1 MIQSGKR
8 FLSLLS
14 LGLSLGLILSVS
26 ETVAQDTPTRTLIVN
41 GQMLDAGVVLVQGRS
56 YVDIEGLA
64 EGMGGSVTFEANQI
78 SLTIPGPPP
87 SEAAQT
93 PPASEAAQT
102 PPASEAPQTPP
113 PSTAPQTPEGMSKDF
128 QKIAVFT
135 LAEMRE
141 WKGAISTVVTSGIPV
156 VGTWSQDYH
165 DRGEAD
171 LMQAALAAS
180 TEPDRQALQLL
191 QQQLT
196 RLSEWADTVLGERE
210 ALNADRT
217 IDPNSLQKDQS
228 LAKIS
233 KCGQFLS
240 SMIVSGTFSDDS
252 SCY

>member
-41 GQMLDAGVVLVQGRS
+41 GQTLDAGVVLVQGRS

-87 SEAAQT
+87 
-93 PPASEAAQT
+93 SEAAQT

-191 QQQLT
+191 HQQLT

-217 IDPNSLQKDQS
+217 INPNSLQNDQS

-240 SMIVSGTFSDDS
+240 SMIVSGTFSNDS

>member
-1 MIQSGKR
+1 MNRSGKR
-8 FLSLLS
+8 FLPLLS
-14 LGLSLGLILSVS
+14 LGLSLALIVSVS

-41 GQMLDAGVVLVQGRS
+41 GETLDAGVILVEGRS

-78 SLTIPGPPP
+78 SITIPGSPP
-87 SEAAQT
+87 SAAPET
-93 PPASEAAQT
+93 PSPST
-102 PPASEAPQTPP
+102 APQTPP
-113 PSTAPQTPEGMSKDF
+113 PSTVPQTPEAMSKDF

-141 WKGAISTVVTSGIPV
+141 WKGAIGTVVTSGIPV

-171 LMQAALAAS
+171 LMQAALAAF

-191 QQQLT
+191 QQQFT
-196 RLSEWADTVLGERE
+196 RLTEWADTVLGERE

-217 IDPNSLQKDQS
+217 INPNSLQNDQS

-240 SMIVSGTFSDDS
+240 SMIVSGTFSNDS

>member
-41 GQMLDAGVVLVQGRS
+41 GQTLDAGVVLVEGRS

-87 SEAAQT
+87 SAALQT
-93 PPASEAAQT
+93 PPPSA
-102 PPASEAPQTPP
+102 APQTPP

-141 WKGAISTVVTSGIPV
+141 WKGAIGTVVTSGIPV

-165 DRGEAD
+165 DRIEAD
-171 LMQAALAAS
+171 LMQATLAAS
-180 TEPDRQALQLL
+180 TEPDRQALELL

-210 ALNADRT
+210 ALNADKT

-233 KCGQFLS
+233 QCGQFLS
-240 SMIVSGTFSDDS
+240 SMIVSGTFSNDS

>member
-1 MIQSGKR
+1 MNQSGKR

-41 GQMLDAGVVLVQGRS
+41 GQTLDAGVILVEGRS

-93 PPASEAAQT
+93 PPASEA
-102 PPASEAPQTPP
+102 PQTPP
-113 PSTAPQTPEGMSKDF
+113 PSTAPQNPEGMSKDF

-165 DRGEAD
+165 DRGEAE

-217 IDPNSLQKDQS
+217 INPNSLQNDQS

-240 SMIVSGTFSDDS
+240 SMIVSGTFSNDS

>member
-41 GQMLDAGVVLVQGRS
+41 GQTLDAGVILVEGRS

-93 PPASEAAQT
+93 PPPSPAPQT
-102 PPASEAPQTPP
+102 PPPSEAPQTPP
-113 PSTAPQTPEGMSKDF
+113 PSTAPQTPEVMSKDF

-217 IDPNSLQKDQS
+217 INPNSLQNDQS

-240 SMIVSGTFSDDS
+240 SMIVSGTFSNDS

>member
-26 ETVAQDTPTRTLIVN
+26 ETIAQDTPSRTLIVN
-41 GQMLDAGVVLVQGRS
+41 GQTLDAGVVLVQGRS

-93 PPASEAAQT
+93 Q
-102 PPASEAPQTPP
+102 PASEAPETPP
-113 PSTAPQTPEGMSKDF
+113 PSTAPQNPEGMSKDF

-217 IDPNSLQKDQS
+217 INPNSLQNDQS

-240 SMIVSGTFSDDS
+240 SMIVSGTFSNDS

>member
-41 GQMLDAGVVLVQGRS
+41 GQTLDAGVVLVQGRS

-78 SLTIPGPPP
+78 SLTIPG
-87 SEAAQT
+87 

>member
-26 ETVAQDTPTRTLIVN
+26 ETIAQDTPSRTLIVN
-41 GQMLDAGVVLVQGRS
+41 GQTLDAGVVLVQGRS

-93 PPASEAAQT
+93 Q
-102 PPASEAPQTPP
+102 PASEAPQTPP
-113 PSTAPQTPEGMSKDF
+113 PSTAPQNPEGMSKDF

-217 IDPNSLQKDQS
+217 INPNSLQNDQS

-240 SMIVSGTFSDDS
+240 SMIVSGTFSNDS

>member
-1 MIQSGKR
+1 MNRSGKF
-8 FLSLLS
+8 FLSL
-14 LGLSLGLILSVS
+14 LSLGLILSVS
-26 ETVAQDTPTRTLIVN
+26 ETIAQDTPTKTLIVN
-41 GQMLDAGVVLVQGRS
+41 GKTVDAGVVLVEGRS

-64 EGMGGSVTFEANQI
+64 KAIGGSVTFEGSQI
-78 SLTIPGPPP
+78 SLTIPTSSP
-87 SEAAQT
+87 SA
-93 PPASEAAQT
+93 
-102 PPASEAPQTPP
+102 APQ
-113 PSTAPQTPEGMSKDF
+113 APEGMSKEF

-141 WKGAISTVVTSGIPV
+141 WKGAVGTVVTSGMPV

-165 DRGEAD
+165 DRIEAD

-191 QQQLT
+191 QEQFT
-196 RLSEWADTVLGERE
+196 RLTEWADTVLGERE
-210 ALNADRT
+210 ALDAART
-217 IDPNSLQKDQS
+217 IDPNSLQNDQS

>member
-1 MIQSGKR
+1 MNQSGKC

-14 LGLSLGLILSVS
+14 LGLILCVS
-26 ETVAQDTPTRTLIVN
+26 ETVAQDTPTRTLLVN
-41 GQMLDAGVVLVQGRS
+41 GKAVEAGVVLVEGRS

-64 EGMGGSVTFEANQI
+64 KGIGGSVTFEATQI
-78 SLTIPGPPP
+78 SLAIPGPLP
-87 SEAAQT
+87 SA
-93 PPASEAAQT
+93 
-102 PPASEAPQTPP
+102 
-113 PSTAPQTPEGMSKDF
+113 APQTPEGMSKDF

-141 WKGAISTVVTSGIPV
+141 WKGAMGTVVSSGIPV

-165 DRGEAD
+165 DRIGGD
-171 LMQAALAAS
+171 LMQATLAAS

-217 IDPNSLQKDQS
+217 INPNSLQNDQS

-240 SMIVSGTFSDDS
+240 SMIVSGTFSNDS

>member
-26 ETVAQDTPTRTLIVN
+26 ETIAQDTPTRTLIVN
-41 GQMLDAGVVLVQGRS
+41 GQTLDAGVVLVQGRS

-93 PPASEAAQT
+93 Q
-102 PPASEAPQTPP
+102 PASEAPQTPP
-113 PSTAPQTPEGMSKDF
+113 PSTAPQNPEGMSKDF

-233 KCGQFLS
+233 KCGEFLS

>member
-1 MIQSGKR
+1 MIQSGKC

-26 ETVAQDTPTRTLIVN
+26 ETVAQDTPARTLIVN
-41 GQMLDAGVVLVQGRS
+41 GQTLDAGVVLIEGRS

-87 SEAAQT
+87 SA
-93 PPASEAAQT
+93 
-102 PPASEAPQTPP
+102 APQTPP
-113 PSTAPQTPEGMSKDF
+113 PSTAQQTPEGMSKDF

-141 WKGAISTVVTSGIPV
+141 WKGAIGTVVTSGIPV

-191 QQQLT
+191 QQQFT
-196 RLSEWADTVLGERE
+196 RLTEWADNVLGERE

-217 IDPNSLQKDQS
+217 IDPNSLQNDQS

>member
-41 GQMLDAGVVLVQGRS
+41 GQTLDAGVVLVEGRS

-87 SEAAQT
+87 SAALQT
-93 PPASEAAQT
+93 PPPSA
-102 PPASEAPQTPP
+102 APQTPP
-113 PSTAPQTPEGMSKDF
+113 PSTAPQPPEGLSKDF

-171 LMQAALAAS
+171 LMQAALAVS

-191 QQQLT
+191 QQQFT

-217 IDPNSLQKDQS
+217 INPNSLQNDQS

-233 KCGQFLS
+233 QCGQFLS
-240 SMIVSGTFSDDS
+240 SMIVSGTFSNDS

>member
-41 GQMLDAGVVLVQGRS
+41 GQTLDAGVVLVQGRS

-93 PPASEAAQT
+93 PPVSEAPQT
-102 PPASEAPQTPP
+102 PPVSEAPQTPP

>member
-41 GQMLDAGVVLVQGRS
+41 GQTLDAGVVLVQGRS

-64 EGMGGSVTFEANQI
+64 QGMGGSVTFEDNQI

-87 SEAAQT
+87 
-93 PPASEAAQT
+93 SEAAQT

>member
-41 GQMLDAGVVLVQGRS
+41 GQTLDAGVVLVQGRS

-87 SEAAQT
+87 
-93 PPASEAAQT
+93 SEAAQT

>member
-41 GQMLDAGVVLVQGRS
+41 GQTLDAGVVLVQGRS

-78 SLTIPGPPP
+78 SLTIPG
-87 SEAAQT
+87 

-233 KCGQFLS
+233 KCEQFLS

>member
-1 MIQSGKR
+1 MIQSGKC
-8 FLSLLS
+8 FLSLL
-14 LGLSLGLILSVS
+14 GLGLILSVS
-26 ETVAQDTPTRTLIVN
+26 ETVAQDAPTRALIVN
-41 GQMLDAGVVLVQGRS
+41 GQTLDAGVILVEGRS

-87 SEAAQT
+87 SGVPDT
-93 PPASEAAQT
+93 RPPSVV
-102 PPASEAPQTPP
+102 PQTPP
-113 PSTAPQTPEGMSKDF
+113 PSTAPETPEGMSKDF
-128 QKIAVFT
+128 QKIAVVA

-141 WKGAISTVVTSGIPV
+141 WKGAIGSVVTSGIPV

-165 DRGEAD
+165 DRIEAD

-180 TEPDRQALQLL
+180 AEPDRQALELL

-196 RLSEWADTVLGERE
+196 RLSEWADNVLGERE

-217 IDPNSLQKDQS
+217 IDPNSLQNDQS

>member
-41 GQMLDAGVVLVQGRS
+41 GQTLDAGVVLVEGRS

-78 SLTIPGPPP
+78 SLTIPGPP
-87 SEAAQT
+87 SSAAPET
-93 PPASEAAQT
+93 PPPSAAPET
-102 PPASEAPQTPP
+102 PSPSAAPQTPP
-113 PSTAPQTPEGMSKDF
+113 PSAAPQTPEGMSKDF

-141 WKGAISTVVTSGIPV
+141 WKGVISSVVTTGMPLA
-156 VGTWSQDYH
+156 GTWPQGYH
-165 DRGEAD
+165 NRVEAD
-171 LMQAALAAS
+171 LMQATLAVS
-180 TEPDRQALQLL
+180 REPDRQALQLL
-191 QQQLT
+191 RKEYAL
-196 RLSEWADTVLGERE
+196 LSEWADEVVDERK
-210 ALNADRT
+210 AMSGARF
-217 IDPNSLQKDQS
+217 IDPNSLQNDQS

-233 KCGQFLS
+233 KCGQVLS
-240 SMIVSGTFSDDS
+240 SMVVSGNFYDDS
-252 SCY
+252 SCQ

>member
-1 MIQSGKR
+1 MIQSGKC
-8 FLSLLS
+8 FLSL
-14 LGLSLGLILSVS
+14 LSLGLILSVS

-41 GQMLDAGVVLVQGRS
+41 GQTLDAGVVLVEGRS

-87 SEAAQT
+87 SAAPET
-93 PPASEAAQT
+93 PPPSA
-102 PPASEAPQTPP
+102 APQTPP
-113 PSTAPQTPEGMSKDF
+113 PSAVPQTPEGMSKEF

-217 IDPNSLQKDQS
+217 INPNSLQNDQS

-233 KCGQFLS
+233 QCGQFLS
-240 SMIVSGTFSDDS
+240 SMIVSGTFSNDS

>member
-1 MIQSGKR
+1 MIQSGKC

-14 LGLSLGLILSVS
+14 LGLILSAS

-41 GQMLDAGVVLVQGRS
+41 GQMLDAGVILVEGRS

-87 SEAAQT
+87 SGAPDT
-93 PPASEAAQT
+93 PPPSAV
-102 PPASEAPQTPP
+102 PQTPP
-113 PSTAPQTPEGMSKDF
+113 PSTAPETPEGMSKDF
-128 QKIAVFT
+128 QKIAVVS

-141 WKGAISTVVTSGIPV
+141 WKGAIGTVVTSGIPV

-165 DRGEAD
+165 DRIEAD

-180 TEPDRQALQLL
+180 AEPDRQALELL

-217 IDPNSLQKDQS
+217 INPNSLQNDQS

>member
-8 FLSLLS
+8 FLSL
-14 LGLSLGLILSVS
+14 LSLGLILSVS

-41 GQMLDAGVVLVQGRS
+41 GQTLDAGVVLVQGRS

-93 PPASEAAQT
+93 Q
-102 PPASEAPQTPP
+102 PASEAPETPP
-113 PSTAPQTPEGMSKDF
+113 PSTAPQNPEGMSKDF

-217 IDPNSLQKDQS
+217 INPNSLQNDQS

-240 SMIVSGTFSDDS
+240 SMIVSGTFSNDS

>member
-1 MIQSGKR
+1 MNQSGKC
-8 FLSLLS
+8 FLSL
-14 LGLSLGLILSVS
+14 LSLGLILSVS
-26 ETVAQDTPTRTLIVN
+26 ETVAQDTPTRTLIVS
-41 GQMLDAGVVLVQGRS
+41 GTTVDAGVVLVEGRS

-64 EGMGGSVTFEANQI
+64 KGIGGSVTFEANQI
-78 SLTIPGPPP
+78 ALTIPGPPP
-87 SEAAQT
+87 SA
-93 PPASEAAQT
+93 
-102 PPASEAPQTPP
+102 APQT
-113 PSTAPQTPEGMSKDF
+113 AEGMSKEF

-141 WKGAISTVVTSGIPV
+141 WRGAIGTVVTSGMPV
-156 VGTWSQDYH
+156 VVTWSQDYH
-165 DRGEAD
+165 DRIEAD

-180 TEPDRQALQLL
+180 SEPDRQALQLL